1 MMARGSYPYQTAGIS
16 WPGTALQFVPL
27 CWSEALMTWPGDWM
41 TAVGRGHLLAADA
54 DREQVIGTLKT
65 AFVQGRL
72 TKGEFELR
80 VAQAFVSR
88 TYTNLA
94 AVTAD
99 LPIKHM
105 SSQPPGQPART
116 QAGDDFKTTVR
127 VVIAA
132 FILAVVLLLGT
143 CFPVDVAF
151 SG

>member
-1 MMARGSYPYQTAGIS
+1 
-16 WPGTALQFVPL
+16 
-27 CWSEALMTWPGDWM
+27 MTWPGDWM
-41 TAVGRGHLLAADA
+41 TVIGRGHLLAADA
-54 DREQVIGTLKT
+54 DREHVIGTLKS

-72 TKGEFELR
+72 TKDELESR
-80 VAQAFVSR
+80 VAQTFVSR
-88 TYTNLA
+88 TYANLA

-105 SSQPPGQPART
+105 SSRPPGQRAQAQAR
-116 QAGDDFKTTVR
+116 DSFKTTMR

-143 CFPVDVAF
+143 CLPIDAAF